1 MASTRQTSRRS
12 TTSVGRSSFARSEL
26 YSTKR
31 PAVVIRSAS
40 KSAMRRQVAQATSRG
55 AAAPILVD
63 AILGSAPRKVLW
75 LILAL
80 AWMRSFLAPRR
91 VAGSGSLCHTFLAK
105 GRIDER

>member
-1 MASTRQTSRRS
+1 MASTRQASRRS
-12 TTSVGRSSFARSEL
+12 TTSVGRSSFARSEI

-55 AAAPILVD
+55 AAAPVLVD

-75 LILAL
+75 LILAP
-80 AWMRSFLAPRR
+80 AWRSFLAPHR